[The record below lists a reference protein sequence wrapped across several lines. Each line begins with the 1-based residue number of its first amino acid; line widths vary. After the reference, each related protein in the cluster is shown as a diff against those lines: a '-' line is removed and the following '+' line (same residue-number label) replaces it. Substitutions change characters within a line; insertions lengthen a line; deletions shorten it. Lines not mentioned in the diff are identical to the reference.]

1 MRISELT
8 IAAVCAAGAASAED
22 RTATAY
28 LVSPAHNAAVTFA
41 QGWGPALTSLWTA
54 SLDGPASFPL
64 VAKHAVYALVSGNP
78 TEIVKID
85 AATGKVIWK
94 LSAGSSGSAGLAY
107 DDGKLFS
114 VNQGGALSAYSAG
127 PGKLLW
133 TVQLPGQYFFT
144 APPSALNG
152 IVYVGGSGSGGT
164 LYAVQESSGKLIW
177 SQPVANGDTSSPAVT
192 DTGVYVSY
200 PCQYYDF
207 APTTGKQIWFAGGGC
222 DGGGG
227 STPVVYNNQVFI
239 RDPSGE
245 ESNSILNASTGALLG
260 TFAATAAPV
269 VHGKTGYFLDYETLS
284 AVDPKTSKLLWE
296 FTGDGSLTGQPIVA
310 NDYVIAL
317 SSSHLYVIDSASGAV
332 ASTTNISG
340 YEGAAIGAGG
350 NTLFVPLA
358 NTLVA
363 YGSTN

>member
-8 IAAVCAAGAASAED
+8 IAAVCAAGAASAAD

-152 IVYVGGSGSGGT
+152 I
-164 LYAVQESSGKLIW
+164 
-177 SQPVANGDTSSPAVT
+177 
-192 DTGVYVSY
+192 VYVSY

-340 YEGAAIGAGG
+340 YEGAPIGAGG